1 MARSTSGQVQG
12 AVAVGRAADTG
23 NRGRPAARGSRH
35 YSRHG
40 RPGPGRHGCAELLRL
55 VDDLRRLAHDRTL
68 DAADRARRIRD
79 SIREYAGEFD
89 DHNDQLGRP
98 EDVL

>member
-1 MARSTSGQVQG
+1 MSRAQSLSDVPPTLVTVDDHQPGQ
-12 AVAVGRAADTG
+12 
-23 NRGRPAARGSRH
+23 PAH
-35 YSRHG
+35 SRHG